1 MTAEYCST
9 IEKQENINREWKG
22 PGGLAGGRTW
32 VVQGQAGLGSGRF
45 LVARRTLVAGSLIL
59 EERPCVVLPKT
70 SVTLTCVNCCSR
82 LDLPY
87 LPCTGC
93 GFPLCAACQ
102 PTQDEPSPPPP
113 DPPPPPPDPPPP
125 PPDPCH
131 CPPPPPLPSSSSPS
145 SQPAH
150 SLSEEPSTPTAE
162 TSPSKDWH
170 QAECSLLKAN
180 GWKPIPGNATTAKKY
195 LQMLSV
201 LRLLLHRGWRQ
212 LESHVDDRRKSG
224 AGAKV
229 EHSVLPIVGSLRG
242 REGNILF
249 EEQEIQHAAGVL
261 DVNAFEW
268 KVLNEGGQVSK
279 LGRLIFTRASLFN
292 SSCVPS
298 CVRSINKDGVLEV
311 RAART
316 ILAGEELTICY
327 ADPLLPA
334 KIRQEIFRH
343 KHFTCKCPRCEEQ
356 KMETSSSCDS
366 FEGNKIRIG
375 VGLDEEKQ
383 GSFSIRQL

>member
-1 MTAEYCST
+1 MGDLRTTFVNINNKSNNLVNISNKETSDIEDDSCKNQEEAVVTAEYWST

-22 PGGLAGGRTW
+22 PRGLAGSSTW
-32 VVQGQAGLGSGRF
+32 LVQAGLGSGRF

-102 PTQDEPSPPPP
+102 P
-113 DPPPPPPDPPPP
+113 P

-131 CPPPPPLPSSSSPS
+131 CPLPPPPSSSPS
-145 SQPAH
+145 SQPAN

-212 LESHVDDRRKSG
+212 LESHIDERRKSG

-279 LGRLIFTRASLFN
+279 LGRLIFPRASLFN

-316 ILAGEELTICY
+316 ILAGEQLTICY

-334 KIRQEIFRH
+334 NIRQDIFSH

-356 KMETSSSCDS
+356 KLETSSCNS
-366 FEGNKIRIG
+366 FDQHKIR
-375 VGLDEEKQ
+375 Q
-383 GSFSIRQL
+383 